1 MEKMK
6 EIEKIYLI
14 QVLNIKKKTEKDFEK
29 DFKIFKEKYDW
40 YKGKTVEEFKEY
52 IKNDDV
58 YRMFRLSDYN
68 ITEAEDIGFFTNE
81 ETAKECVINNYA
93 DINECG
99 SYPYAVIIPIKAN
112 TLYPECYAIEN
123 KEYDVMVFEFDDK
136 NDKYIQL
143 NEKDFSTDLDNYN
156 KEDEENEKNKEKI
169 EKIKEVKE
177 IFRYYKL

>member
-6 EIEKIYLI
+6 KIEKIYLV

-68 ITEAEDIGFFTNE
+68 ITEAEDVGFFTNE
-81 ETAKECVINNYA
+81 EIAKECVINNYA

-99 SYPYAVIIPIKAN
+99 SYSYAVIIPIKAN
-112 TLYPECYAIEN
+112 TLYPECHAIGI
-123 KEYDVMVFEFDDK
+123 KEYSTMIFEFDNE
-136 NDKYIQL
+136 NDKYVQL
-143 NEKDFSTDLDNYN
+143 NEKDFSIDLD
-156 KEDEENEKNKEKI
+156 DLNEKNIEKI
-169 EKIKEVKE
+169 EKIKEIKE

>member
-1 MEKMK
+1 MEKVEK
-6 EIEKIYLI
+6 IEKIYLV

-68 ITEAEDIGFFTNE
+68 ITEAEDVGFFTNE

-112 TLYPECYAIEN
+112 TLYPECHAIGI
-123 KEYDVMVFEFDDK
+123 KEYSTMIFEFDNE
-136 NDKYIQL
+136 NDKYVQL
-143 NEKDFSTDLDNYN
+143 NEKDFSIDLD
-156 KEDEENEKNKEKI
+156 DLNEKNKEKI
-169 EKIKEVKE
+169 EKIKEIKE